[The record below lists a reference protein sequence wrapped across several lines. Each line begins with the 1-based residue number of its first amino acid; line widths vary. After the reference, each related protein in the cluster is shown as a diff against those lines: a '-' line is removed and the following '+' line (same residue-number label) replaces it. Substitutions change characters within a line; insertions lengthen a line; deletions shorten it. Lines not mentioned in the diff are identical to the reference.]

1 MSEALYAPPEAAIT
15 VDATDELDY
24 YVVSPRK
31 FYLLAILTLNLYL
44 VYWFY
49 RNWSQIKK
57 KNNESMWP
65 PMRGLFYI
73 FFTHSLFTD
82 INEKIKSLGRSFD
95 WQPNVLATGFVL
107 LTILSNVLDR
117 LSAKSIGSP
126 LTDLVSLALVPILP
140 ALLLK
145 GQRAINIAC
154 DDPEGVGN
162 GGLTVANWVWMVLG
176 GLLWLVILFGVYA
189 LMFAPHLLAE

>member
-57 KNNESMWP
+57 
-65 PMRGLFYI
+65 
-73 FFTHSLFTD
+73 
-82 INEKIKSLGRSFD
+82 
-95 WQPNVLATGFVL
+95 
-107 LTILSNVLDR
+107 
-117 LSAKSIGSP
+117 
-126 LTDLVSLALVPILP
+126 
-140 ALLLK
+140 
-145 GQRAINIAC
+145 
-154 DDPEGVGN
+154 
-162 GGLTVANWVWMVLG
+162 
-176 GLLWLVILFGVYA
+176 
-189 LMFAPHLLAE
+189 